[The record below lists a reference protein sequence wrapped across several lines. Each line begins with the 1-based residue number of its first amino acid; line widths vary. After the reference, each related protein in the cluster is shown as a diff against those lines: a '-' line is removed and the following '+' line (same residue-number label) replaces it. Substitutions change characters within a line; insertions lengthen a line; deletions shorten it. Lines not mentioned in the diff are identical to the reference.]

1 MGHILSAAYLSTQA
15 APETKCAEAH
25 YRKLADQVAAHM
37 TPLQVRWSG
46 PEFPRQ
52 VTLWQELAGNTP
64 PAEWDAAYV
73 RLSGYVGLHGPAVF
87 AAAPML
93 LAALKLARNNLRDGT
108 NPATVD
114 QIDAAIAAAERQP

>member
-1 MGHILSAAYLSTQA
+1 MGQILSAAYLSTQA

-73 RLSGYVGLHGPAVF
+73 RLSGYVGLHGPEVF

-93 LAALKLARNNLRDGT
+93 LAALKTARRALADG
-108 NPATVD
+108 ATD
-114 QIDAAIAAAERQP
+114 ADLSQIDAALAAAERQP